1 MITDG
6 FGHTAHTE
14 RNRHRKTQLLTF
26 LKFIHL
32 VKHLRRAWSIFW
44 KTSLLSDLIVK
55 GVRPWVIDAALE
67 CAATATKCFH
77 SALQC
82 VFRKLLKN
90 IKMVVFIFSESEL
103 LITDWK
109 IVSSNPYL
117 SIFPSKIPLFLSKFL
132 AGALWKYLVRL
143 TLLLKFC
150 NSSNQLGSK
159 HYSLSQTHLVSSLVR
174 T

>member
-1 MITDG
+1 M
-6 FGHTAHTE
+6 
-14 RNRHRKTQLLTF
+14 
-26 LKFIHL
+26 
-32 VKHLRRAWSIFW
+32 RRAWSIFW
-44 KTSLLSDLIVK
+44 KTITKWHINIPYLLTLELQSTAQLRCNLLSNLIVK

-117 SIFPSKIPLFLSKFL
+117 SIFLSKIPLFLSKFL

>member
-1 MITDG
+1 MENITKW
-6 FGHTAHTE
+6 
-14 RNRHRKTQLLTF
+14 RINIPYLLT
-26 LKFIHL
+26 LEL
-32 VKHLRRAWSIFW
+32 QSAAQLRHN
-44 KTSLLSDLIVK
+44 LLSDLIVK

-132 AGALWKYLVRL
+132 AGAL
-143 TLLLKFC
+143 
-150 NSSNQLGSK
+150 
-159 HYSLSQTHLVSSLVR
+159 
-174 T
+174 